1 MLGIEPLSVQVL
13 PRGTM
18 DAYQRRYREP
28 VRKINASRSE
38 EIAVLQ
44 MAAECREAVAK

>member
-18 DAYQRRYREP
+18 AAYRE
-28 VRKINASRSE
+28 VYGESIRKINASRLE
-38 EIAVLQ
+38 ELAMLRLADVSREEALQ
-44 MAAECREAVAK
+44 